1 MWLEE
6 LLKLEGVSERDARG
20 RLETMRRNN
29 PDAYGKEL
37 GRRAGRAKRDLLR
50 RGDVDFEVPT
60 PAVVKEGDLAPYRD
74 LVYFTKPTQREM
86 DYLNNVQRAFE
97 AEISRFT
104 RSEALQDWTARSV
117 LGEEKDGKR
126 LEEDLRAVP
135 LRTDRGPWRGTDS
148 R

>member
-74 LVYFTKPTQREM
+74 LVYFTKPTQQEM

-117 LGEEKDGKR
+117 LEEEKDGKR